1 MGVFHVFL
9 IIQMVPNRAT
19 NQYCEG
25 IFIKKHQRRFTFFLC
40 SFLFTMQG
48 LLSRQHLLVQTQ
60 QWEQ

>member
-25 IFIKKHQRRFTFFLC
+25 IFIKKQRRFTFFVC